1 MTTQATAPALTGEA
15 LRQAVA
21 EALPGW
27 RVTHPDGR
35 SVHAMRDGAGLRVLP
50 YDDGEAQVTVTLD
63 DVPAAALP
71 RVLSA
76 LRAALAGPCPTCG
89 GSGEVPDPPGG
100 TSQRL
105 TPHGFVRTCPDC
117 RGAARGALA
126 GEGETAVA
134 PAPADAP
141 GVGG

>member
-1 MTTQATAPALTGEA
+1 MTTEATAPALTGEA

-27 RVTHPDGR
+27 SVRLPDPFEAMAYGCDTHVAVRGSRQGGPLLLTVGSRVDP
-35 SVHAMRDGAGLRVLP
+35 
-50 YDDGEAQVTVTLD
+50 
-63 DVPAAALP
+63 AALP

-141 GVGG
+141 GKP